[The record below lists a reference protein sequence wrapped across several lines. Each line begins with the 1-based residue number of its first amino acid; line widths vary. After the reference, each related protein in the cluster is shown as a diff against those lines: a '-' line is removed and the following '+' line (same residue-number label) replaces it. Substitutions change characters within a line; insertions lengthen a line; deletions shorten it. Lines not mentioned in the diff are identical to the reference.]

1 MKKWWVGLLLAVT
14 MLTGCGLMGG
24 GEALDTADRFRK
36 QTAEHSGSFRAG
48 IVADVGDLQFSFS
61 MDCSFD
67 SEGTITFE
75 ITAPETIAG
84 ITGCIDSGNGKLTF
98 DGASVD
104 FGTMAN
110 GMVTPVSGPY
120 VLLSCWRDSYC
131 TACGTEELGLRITM
145 PASYE
150 TQALMTDTWLDPQNG
165 IPIYAEVCYNNDR
178 VLSVTISDFTFD
190 NAGE

>member
-98 DGASVD
+98 DGQALAFELLAQGQLS
-104 FGTMAN
+104 
-110 GMVTPVSGPY
+110 PVSAPWI
-120 VLLSCWRDSYC
+120 LLKTLRSGYLTSCGQDGEYLRLTIDDSY
-131 TACGTEELGLRITM
+131 AEDALHLDIWLGAGDIPVRGEVLWQGRRI
-145 PASYE
+145 
-150 TQALMTDTWLDPQNG
+150 
-165 IPIYAEVCYNNDR
+165 
-178 VLSVTISDFTFD
+178 LSMDVKNFQIR
-190 NAGE
+190 